1 VAARARGADA
11 APPAAETDAGTRW
24 ARATRLGVGGGALL
38 LLMLAGGTP
47 ALAATSPT
55 TTPAATPS
63 WTVYHG
69 TASGN
74 GVAPSVS
81 SVSLARPAWTS
92 TALDGQLYGEPLVSD
107 GRIFVATEHDTVYAL
122 SAATGAVEWSRHV
135 GTPVPAG
142 SLPCGNI
149 SPEVGITGTPVID
162 ESRAELFVVTDQ
174 LVDGS
179 PVHELV
185 GLDTTTGKTELTQD
199 VDPAGATPAALLQR
213 TGLTLDGAHVLFGY
227 GGNYGDCGSYRGWVL
242 SVPETGGPPAEFA
255 VDSAPGE
262 SQGAIWMGGAAPVID
277 AAGNVW
283 VEAGNGSVSSAGHA
297 YDHSDSVLELSASL
311 SLLQYFAPS
320 SWAADN
326 ASDLDLATAP
336 ALLADGQVVA
346 AGKSRVVYLL
356 NGSALG
362 GIGGQEASLASAC
375 GDDIDGGVAVVGT
388 VVYLPCL
395 SGTLAVQTSGSP
407 AALHSLWRASVG
419 GGPPIVAAGL
429 VWTIGQ
435 DGVLYGLNPTTG
447 TVRQQAAVGA
457 PANHFPTPSVGAG
470 LFLVPTADRVVA
482 YAAPSAAAAPTT
494 STTSSTPSPTTA
506 AATPASVPTTG
517 GGSNSWAIVAAVLGG
532 AAVVAGLAWMLA
544 RRRRARS
551 RRAAQ

>member
-1 VAARARGADA
+1 VGAA
-11 APPAAETDAGTRW
+11 
-24 ARATRLGVGGGALL
+24 LV
-38 LLMLAGGTP
+38 LLMLAGGAS
-47 ALAATSPT
+47 ALAATSAT
-55 TTPAATPS
+55 TTPTAAAAPA

-69 TASGN
+69 TVAGT
-74 GVAPSVS
+74 GVAASVS
-81 SVSLARPAWTS
+81 SVSLAKPAWTS
-92 TALDGQLYGEPLVSD
+92 TALDGQLYGEPLVST
-107 GRIFVATEHDTVYAL
+107 GRVFVATEHDTVYAL

-135 GTPVPAG
+135 GTPVPSG

-162 ESRAELFVVTDQ
+162 ESRAELFVVADQ
-174 LVDGS
+174 LVNGR
-179 PVHELV
+179 PAHRLV
-185 GLDTTTGKTELTQD
+185 GLDTATGKTELDQD
-199 VDPAGATPAALLQR
+199 VDPAGAAPSALLQR
-213 TGLTLDGAHVLFGY
+213 TGLTLDGGHVLFGY
-227 GGNYGDCGSYRGWVL
+227 GGNYGDCAAYRGWVL
-242 SVPETGGPPAEFA
+242 SVPETGGTPAEFA
-255 VDSAPGE
+255 VDSASGE
-262 SQGAIWMGGAAPVID
+262 SKGAIWMGGAAPVID

-283 VEAGNGSVSSAGHA
+283 VEAGNGSVTAGGHA

-362 GIGGQEASLASAC
+362 GIGGQEASLGSAC

-395 SGTLAVQTSGSP
+395 SGTLAVQASGSP
-407 AALHSLWRASVG
+407 AALHSLWRAYVG

-429 VWTIGQ
+429 VWTISR

-447 TVRQQAAVGA
+447 AVRQQTAVGA

-470 LFLVPTADRVVA
+470 LFLVATADRVLA
-482 YAAPSAAAAPTT
+482 YAAPAAAAAPTT
-494 STTSSTPSPTTA
+494 TTTSSTPSPTTA
-506 AATPASVPTTG
+506 AAVPASVPTTAG
-517 GGSNSWAIVAAVLGG
+517 GPNGWAILAAVLGG
-532 AAVVAGLAWMLA
+532 AAIVVGLAWLLV
-544 RRRRARS
+544 RRRRAGS
-551 RRAAQ
+551 RRPAQ